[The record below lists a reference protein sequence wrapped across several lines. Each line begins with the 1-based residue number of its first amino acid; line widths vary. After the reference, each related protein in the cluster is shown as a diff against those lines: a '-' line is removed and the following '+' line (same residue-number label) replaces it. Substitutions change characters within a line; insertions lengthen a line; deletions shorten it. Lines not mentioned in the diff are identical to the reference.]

1 MDKKRYVW
9 VLLTM
14 AFLIILSC
22 SGCSLHPESSFD
34 RSGVAMDTTVS
45 LRASGKEAKEA
56 VDEGFDRLNQLDKLA
71 GHNED
76 SDVSRINAAA
86 GKAYVQVDP
95 AIYEMIEYAK
105 EYSAKS
111 QGEWDITVG
120 VMTNLW
126 RIGNDDQH
134 VPSADEISQALMKV
148 NYKDI
153 LLRPEDHSVML
164 AKPGMAIDL
173 GGVAKGYA
181 VDEIRKIYEK
191 HHIES
196 GLINLGASSMY
207 AVGKTTKGKPWRIG
221 IKHPRSDD
229 DKSFLG
235 IVSIENQA
243 LSTSGDY
250 ERYFI
255 QDGVRYHHIFDPRTG
270 YPARSGVMSDSV
282 VIDGS
287 VPHAGMLS
295 DMMTTIVFVL
305 GPQKGM
311 ELASSMEGVNCEIT
325 GSDNAVYMTQGF
337 ADNFSDLNSDFHL
350 SDSE

>member
-14 AFLIILSC
+14 RSSSSLVAPDAVCIRSLLLIGAVSPWIR
-22 SGCSLHPESSFD
+22 
-34 RSGVAMDTTVS
+34 RSP
-45 LRASGKEAKEA
+45 LQASGERSPKKQSGMK
-56 VDEGFDRLNQLDKLA
+56 GFDRLNQLDKLA
-71 GHNED
+71 GQNED

-164 AKPGMAIDL
+164 AKPGMTIDL

-181 VDEIRKIYEK
+181 CR
-191 HHIES
+191 
-196 GLINLGASSMY
+196 
-207 AVGKTTKGKPWRIG
+207 
-221 IKHPRSDD
+221 
-229 DKSFLG
+229 
-235 IVSIENQA
+235 
-243 LSTSGDY
+243 
-250 ERYFI
+250 
-255 QDGVRYHHIFDPRTG
+255 
-270 YPARSGVMSDSV
+270 
-282 VIDGS
+282 
-287 VPHAGMLS
+287 
-295 DMMTTIVFVL
+295 
-305 GPQKGM
+305 
-311 ELASSMEGVNCEIT
+311 
-325 GSDNAVYMTQGF
+325 
-337 ADNFSDLNSDFHL
+337 
-350 SDSE
+350 